1 MATIRLPADFRDF
14 LRLLNSHR
22 VKYLLVGGY
31 AVCYHGHFRTTG
43 DMDLWVAAEPEN
55 ARKLVQLIREF
66 GFDVPELNE
75 SLFLQKGRIIR
86 MGEPPTRIELLTE
99 ISGCD
104 FEECHARRVEA
115 ILDDI
120 PVSLISLPDLVHNKL
135 KAGRLKDLDDARNLS

>member
-14 LRLLNSHR
+14 LRLLNFHR
-22 VKYLLVGGY
+22 VKYLL
-31 AVCYHGHFRTTG
+31 YHGYFRTTG
-43 DMDLWVAAEPEN
+43 DLDLWVAVEPDN

-86 MGEPPTRIELLTE
+86 MGEPTTRIELLTE
-99 ISGCD
+99 ISSCE
-104 FEECHARRVEA
+104 FAECHARRVEA
-115 ILDDI
+115 MLDDL

-135 KAGRLKDLDDARNLS
+135 KAGRLKDLDDARRLS